1 MYGIS
6 PPGLIL
12 LSPALLEEWSGYLS
26 AVLVVLLMYQ
36 QWRLHQLRRR
46 ITKREEVF
54 RIVAE
59 NAADMI
65 ALVDGKGRR
74 LYNSP
79 AYLRVLGY
87 TSEEL
92 ERTPALEQIHPE
104 DRYKVL
110 EGSREAFKTGAGKK
124 LEYRI
129 RHKNG
134 TWRVVES
141 TASTIL
147 DNKGDVEKLVIIN
160 RDITDRK
167 HAQEVMERN
176 STHDE
181 LTGLPNRHLLLDRV
195 QRCFVRARRSP
206 EYQYAVLLVDVD
218 GFKEFNQEMGTTA
231 GNRVITEMGARLASC
246 LREYDTVARP
256 GNDSANGAVLSR
268 LGGDEFTVLLE
279 GITEPSDAMR
289 VAQRIQTTLAAPV
302 SVAGGEFTAS
312 ASVGIA
318 LSLTDHASAED
329 LLQCADTALRRAK
342 SLGGMRCEVYDEG
355 MHILAVNRLRLE
367 ADLRTALEQ
376 GQFQLYY
383 QPIFNLRTR
392 QVMGF
397 EALVRWH
404 HPERGVVAPSK
415 FIEVAE
421 RAGLIIPLER
431 WAIRE
436 ACQQL
441 QAWQSMFPSSAGLN
455 MTVNVSRRQFADARI
470 LEELRGTFQ
479 ETRVEPARLQLEIAG
494 TDAMTDPKRTSELTT
509 QLKQLGVAI
518 SIGEFGTGNLPL
530 GWLRRL
536 PLNELKIDRTLVASM
551 PTDRASSDI
560 VKLIVILGC
569 EFNLRIIGQGIET
582 AVQLARLKETGCELG
597 QGYLLSKPLVAEQAG
612 ALLQQQSDRGLANA
626 AGHS

>member
-160 RDITDRK
+160 RDI
-167 HAQEVMERN
+167 
-176 STHDE
+176 
-181 LTGLPNRHLLLDRV
+181 
-195 QRCFVRARRSP
+195 
-206 EYQYAVLLVDVD
+206 
-218 GFKEFNQEMGTTA
+218 
-231 GNRVITEMGARLASC
+231 
-246 LREYDTVARP
+246 
-256 GNDSANGAVLSR
+256 
-268 LGGDEFTVLLE
+268 
-279 GITEPSDAMR
+279 
-289 VAQRIQTTLAAPV
+289 
-302 SVAGGEFTAS
+302 
-312 ASVGIA
+312 
-318 LSLTDHASAED
+318 
-329 LLQCADTALRRAK
+329 
-342 SLGGMRCEVYDEG
+342 
-355 MHILAVNRLRLE
+355 
-367 ADLRTALEQ
+367 
-376 GQFQLYY
+376 
-383 QPIFNLRTR
+383 
-392 QVMGF
+392 
-397 EALVRWH
+397 
-404 HPERGVVAPSK
+404 
-415 FIEVAE
+415 
-421 RAGLIIPLER
+421 
-431 WAIRE
+431 
-436 ACQQL
+436 
-441 QAWQSMFPSSAGLN
+441 
-455 MTVNVSRRQFADARI
+455 
-470 LEELRGTFQ
+470 
-479 ETRVEPARLQLEIAG
+479 
-494 TDAMTDPKRTSELTT
+494 
-509 QLKQLGVAI
+509 
-518 SIGEFGTGNLPL
+518 
-530 GWLRRL
+530 
-536 PLNELKIDRTLVASM
+536 
-551 PTDRASSDI
+551 
-560 VKLIVILGC
+560 
-569 EFNLRIIGQGIET
+569 
-582 AVQLARLKETGCELG
+582 
-597 QGYLLSKPLVAEQAG
+597 
-612 ALLQQQSDRGLANA
+612 
-626 AGHS
+626 